1 MQKLFKI
8 LLVGLAFLA
17 LNVGTVSAQ
26 IGILPTADDS
36 ARPIGEGG
44 EGGGPAAVD
53 MNGNMINDGGHG
65 ANSGKLSDCDYRC
78 TQLREE
84 EAEAAKADVAKA
96 NAEAAAAEKAAAEKK
111 AAAKKAAAKKAAAK
125 KAAAEKAAAEAAAA
139 KKAAA
144 EKAAAEKA
152 KVLTREEAI
161 SKCIS
166 YNTPNGRDIEDF
178 TKQLCADSYKECT
191 DDSFLQKQ
199 GAASACEKMHGSP
212 LK

>member
-96 NAEAAAAEKAAAEKK
+96 NAEE
-111 AAAKKAAAKKAAAK
+111 
-125 KAAAEKAAAEAAAA
+125 AAA

-199 GAASACEKMHGSP
+199 GAASACDKMHGSP

>member
-96 NAEAAAAEKAAAEKK
+96 NAEE
-111 AAAKKAAAKKAAAK
+111 AAAK
-125 KAAAEKAAAEAAAA
+125 KAAAEKAAAEKAAA
-139 KKAAA
+139 K
-144 EKAAAEKA
+144 KAAAEKA

>member
-96 NAEAAAAEKAAAEKK
+96 NAEE
-111 AAAKKAAAKKAAAK
+111 
-125 KAAAEKAAAEAAAA
+125 
-139 KKAAA
+139 AAA